1 MKNYLMNSLVVA
13 SLLVGTQ
20 SLAAVTTADEI
31 VKKIDLRLT
40 GDTSQADLKMVLEDK
55 RGNTRVREMRS
66 LSKKVADRESMIM
79 FFKSPTDV
87 RGTAY
92 LSVDYKDSKLED
104 DTWLY
109 LSAMRRNKRVANSN
123 KSDAFMGS
131 DFSYSDVTGTSVWD
145 WNYQIVKDSDLVDG
159 ADCWVLESTPKDE
172 QRQKILDETG
182 YNKRRVWV
190 RKDSFYI
197 VRAELSVAK
206 DNKVKLMK
214 VDGLHQVNN
223 IWTASQI
230 QMVTTKNNQME
241 HRSSISFSNVNY
253 NLALDDKTFTTAQM
267 EQGLVD

>member
-1 MKNYLMNSLVVA
+1 MKN
-13 SLLVGTQ
+13 LLVNSICAILLEG
-20 SLAAVTTADEI
+20 TTAASAATMTAADI
-31 VKKIDLRLT
+31 VKKIDERPT
-40 GDTSQADLKMVLEDK
+40 GTTSEADLKMVLEDK

-66 LSKKVADRESMIM
+66 LSKKIADKESMIM

-92 LSVDYKDSKLED
+92 LSVDYKDPNLED

-109 LSAMRRNKRVANSN
+109 LSAMHRNKRVANSN

-145 WNYQIVKDSDLVDG
+145 WNYTIEKESEPVDG
-159 ADCWVLESTPKDE
+159 ADCWVLESTPKADKA
-172 QRQKILDETG
+172 QKILDETG

-214 VDGLHQVNN
+214 VDGLHQVND
-223 IWTASQI
+223 IWTATQI
-230 QMVTTKNNQME
+230 QMVTTKNNEME
-241 HRSSISFSNVNY
+241 HRSVIAFSDVKY
-253 NLALDDKTFTTAQM
+253 NMALDDKTFTTAQM
-267 EQGLVD
+267 EQGLVE

>member
-1 MKNYLMNSLVVA
+1 MKHYLLS
-13 SLLVGTQ
+13 
-20 SLAAVTTADEI
+20 SLAIAAMLVSAQGFSSVTPVEEI
-31 VKKIDLRLT
+31 VKKIDQRST

-55 RGNTRVREMRS
+55 RGNSRVREMRS
-66 LSKKVADRESMIM
+66 LSKKVADKESMIM

-92 LSVDYKDSKLED
+92 LSVDYKDSNVED

-109 LSAMRRNKRVANSN
+109 LSAMHRNKRVANSN

-145 WNYQIVKDSDLVDG
+145 WNYQIVKDSELVDN

-172 QRQKILDETG
+172 KRQKILDETG

-190 RKDSFYI
+190 RKDNFYI

-206 DNKVKLMK
+206 DNKVKFMK

-223 IWTASQI
+223 IWTASKI
-230 QMVTTKNNQME
+230 QMVTTKNNEME
-241 HRSSISFSNVNY
+241 HRSSISFSDVKY
-253 NLALDDKTFTTAQM
+253 NLALDDKTFTTARM